1 MNTIHVLSWT
11 GAWPRCSMCC
21 WPTSS
26 WARGPPWPPSSAA
39 APSWPA
45 STSGWIRWGTSR
57 MRKCLL
63 TLLNIFPSQE
73 DQAGSFSLSG
83 TVYGVLAS
91 LFVSLFSIFTKKV
104 MPAVD
109 GNIWSLTF
117 YNNVN
122 ACALFIPLMILFG
135 EVPVIA
141 SFEHLGRSAIYY
153 HFWLLHLH
161 IINMYFSSAYISGS
175 WWPWV
180 VYLDLPSGMW
190 RVSRSRWPLPSLT
203 TYQVYC
209 DLYLHLKS
217 SCSLA
222 RNCQGR
228 RPDCVGDSV
237 VQWDKVPALV
247 DE

>member
-1 MNTIHVLSWT
+1 
-11 GAWPRCSMCC
+11 
-21 WPTSS
+21 
-26 WARGPPWPPSSAA
+26 
-39 APSWPA
+39 
-45 STSGWIRWGTSR
+45 

-141 SFEHLGRSAIYY
+141 SFEHLARSAIFY
-153 HFWLLHLH
+153 HFFIYYQHV
-161 IINMYFSSAYISGS
+161 SSAYISGS
-175 WWPWV
+175 
-180 VYLDLPSGMW
+180 
-190 RVSRSRWPLPSLT
+190 
-203 TYQVYC
+203 
-209 DLYLHLKS
+209 
-217 SCSLA
+217 
-222 RNCQGR
+222 
-228 RPDCVGDSV
+228 
-237 VQWDKVPALV
+237 
-247 DE
+247 

>member
-1 MNTIHVLSWT
+1 MNRSLTTVFNV
-11 GAWPRCSMCC
+11 
-21 WPTSS
+21 
-26 WARGPPWPPSSAA
+26 
-39 APSWPA
+39 
-45 STSGWIRWGTSR
+45 
-57 MRKCLL
+57 LL
-63 TLLNIFPSQE
+63 TYFILGQRTSMAAIVCCGTIVAGFYLGVDQVRDISDEKVRIGAHEYILSQE

-153 HFWLLHLH
+153 HF
-161 IINMYFSSAYISGS
+161 
-175 WWPWV
+175 
-180 VYLDLPSGMW
+180 
-190 RVSRSRWPLPSLT
+190 
-203 TYQVYC
+203 
-209 DLYLHLKS
+209 
-217 SCSLA
+217 
-222 RNCQGR
+222 
-228 RPDCVGDSV
+228 
-237 VQWDKVPALV
+237 
-247 DE
+247 

>member
-1 MNTIHVLSWT
+1 M
-11 GAWPRCSMCC
+11 
-21 WPTSS
+21 
-26 WARGPPWPPSSAA
+26 
-39 APSWPA
+39 
-45 STSGWIRWGTSR
+45 
-57 MRKCLL
+57 
-63 TLLNIFPSQE
+63 FFSQE

-153 HFWLLHLH
+153 HFCLLHLH

-175 WWPWV
+175 
-180 VYLDLPSGMW
+180 
-190 RVSRSRWPLPSLT
+190 
-203 TYQVYC
+203 
-209 DLYLHLKS
+209 
-217 SCSLA
+217 
-222 RNCQGR
+222 
-228 RPDCVGDSV
+228 
-237 VQWDKVPALV
+237 
-247 DE
+247 

>member
-1 MNTIHVLSWT
+1 
-11 GAWPRCSMCC
+11 
-21 WPTSS
+21 
-26 WARGPPWPPSSAA
+26 
-39 APSWPA
+39 
-45 STSGWIRWGTSR
+45 

-153 HFWLLHLH
+153 HF
-161 IINMYFSSAYISGS
+161 
-175 WWPWV
+175 
-180 VYLDLPSGMW
+180 
-190 RVSRSRWPLPSLT
+190 
-203 TYQVYC
+203 
-209 DLYLHLKS
+209 
-217 SCSLA
+217 
-222 RNCQGR
+222 
-228 RPDCVGDSV
+228 
-237 VQWDKVPALV
+237 
-247 DE
+247 